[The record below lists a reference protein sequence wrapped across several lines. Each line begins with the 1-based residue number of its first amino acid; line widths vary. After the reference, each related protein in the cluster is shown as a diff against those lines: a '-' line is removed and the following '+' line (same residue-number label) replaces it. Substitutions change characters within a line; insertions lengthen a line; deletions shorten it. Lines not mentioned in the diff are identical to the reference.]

1 MAEELTRRQ
10 LDRARSCRLFRGV
23 DEIVAERLLLDRRCP
38 LKAYEGGGTLTEAP
52 EFPGTLGILVS
63 GGLRLERGLGADRRL
78 FLRELEEG
86 DCFGLLT
93 VFSGRPAGDLILTA
107 RGPAEALLI
116 PAETLRWSMQRNTGI
131 AENYMEALTDL
142 GWFLS
147 ESIGALAAGSVRER
161 LLRHLR
167 GRCGAAGTLTVSMT
181 DLARQLGLG
190 RASLYRAMDALEE
203 EGVLERSG
211 KQITLLQKE

>member
-10 LDRARSCRLFRGV
+10 LERARSGRLFRGV
-23 DEIVAERLLLDRRCP
+23 DEILAERLLLDRRCP
-38 LKAYEGGGTLTEAP
+38 LKAYEGGQTLTEA
-52 EFPGTLGILVS
+52 GSLGILVS
-63 GGLRLERGLGADRRL
+63 GSLRLERRLGEDRRL
-78 FLRELEEG
+78 FLRGLEEG

-107 RGPAEALLI
+107 RGPAEAVLI
-116 PAETLRWSMQRNTGI
+116 PAEVLRWSLRRNTGI
-131 AENYMEALTDL
+131 AENYIGALTDL

-147 ESIGALAAGSVRER
+147 DSIGALAAGSVRER

-167 GRCGAAGTLTVSMT
+167 GRCGVAGTLTVSMT

-211 KQITLLQKE
+211 KQITLIQTE